1 MLEIKP
7 IESKSE
13 QEDILRRCGIPYKED
28 LFAYKAYEGGELLAA
43 AQFDIGGC
51 EAELDAIR
59 QVIGTPE
66 DFEGMFILGRAV
78 LNFLD
83 LCGVETVISHTI
95 DEEERRLLKCI
106 GFRADGDVLRI
117 ALKGLFDGHCG
128 GHGTC
133 QS

>member
-7 IESKSE
+7 IESKEE
-13 QEDILRRCGIPYKED
+13 QKEILSLCHIAYKESY
-28 LFAYKAYEGGELLAA
+28 FAYKAYEGTSLLAA
-43 AQFDIGGC
+43 AQFDIHGS

-59 QVIGTPE
+59 QVEGTTE

-83 LCGVETVISHTI
+83 LVGVETVVSYAA

-106 GFRADGDVLRI
+106 GFREEQEALRI
-117 ALKGLFDGHCG
+117 TLTGLFDAKCS
-128 GHGTC
+128 GHGEC
-133 QS
+133 EA

>member
-7 IESKSE
+7 IESKEE
-13 QEDILRRCGIPYKED
+13 QKRILSLCHIAYKES
-28 LFAYKAYEGGELLAA
+28 LFAYQAYDGKMLLAA
-43 AQFDIGGC
+43 AQFDIHGS

-59 QVIGTPE
+59 QAEGTAE

-83 LCGVETVISHTI
+83 LCGVETVVSYTT
-95 DEEERRLLKCI
+95 DEEERRLLKCV
-106 GFRADGDVLRI
+106 GFREDDKVLRI
-117 ALKGLFDGHCG
+117 TLTGLFDAKCS

-133 QS
+133 SQ